1 MVGITENMPETL
13 TVMEA
18 LIPRFFDGAYE
29 TYFRNEELI
38 LMNNNKNPFRAK
50 ISEETRQI
58 LETDFSYEIR
68 FYEFCK
74 NRLKK
79 QFNNLKVK

>member
-1 MVGITENMPETL
+1 MVGITENMQETL

-38 LMNNNKNPFRAK
+38 LMNKNKNPFRAK

-58 LETDFSYEIR
+58 LEADFSYEIR

>member
-38 LMNNNKNPFRAK
+38 LMNNNN
-50 ISEETRQI
+50 
-58 LETDFSYEIR
+58 
-68 FYEFCK
+68 
-74 NRLKK
+74 
-79 QFNNLKVK
+79 